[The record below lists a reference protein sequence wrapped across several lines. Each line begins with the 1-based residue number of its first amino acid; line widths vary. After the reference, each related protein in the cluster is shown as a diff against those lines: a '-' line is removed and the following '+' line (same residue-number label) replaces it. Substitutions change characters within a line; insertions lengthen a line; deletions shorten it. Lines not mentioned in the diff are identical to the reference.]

1 MAPLS
6 VFCRVFLS
14 RVLFPTV
21 VSKLEFALPCL
32 MACALVRGTFP
43 DDIPAICLGGE
54 GRNARR
60 QDGGVVDDRQPTL
73 LESLQPCFAD
83 ATLICGSWPSAKK
96 DLTIELYVIRPRL
109 RAFHPRVC
117 DIMHVRVSFT
127 SIPLCC
133 CLHGT
138 KAALFPRLLT
148 SSARPGDASWKVF
161 TLLQALQGHN

>member
-43 DDIPAICLGGE
+43 DDIPASCLGGE

-60 QDGGVVDDRQPTL
+60 QGGGVVDDRQPTL

-96 DLTIELYVIRPRL
+96 DLTIELFLIRPRL
-109 RAFHPRVC
+109 RAFHPMVC
-117 DIMHVRVSFT
+117 DIMHVRVSFNVHT
-127 SIPLCC
+127 LC
-133 CLHGT
+133 LLPSTGRP
-138 KAALFPRLLT
+138 FPRHLT
-148 SSARPGDASWKVF
+148 SGPRLGDASWKELV
-161 TLLQALQGHN
+161 AGVAGA